1 MSGNIDEVFMVN
13 ETKVKWMTKAAMVKK
28 KEERG
33 MIITSRFY
41 GDDYVSFQVIKAV
54 LGVSFGFVLVVVLW
68 FMENSEAL
76 LTACSVEELFLILKS
91 MWILYLMLVLAT
103 ILISVLVYTS
113 RFWRARDH
121 AREYT
126 SSLKKIQKIYQ
137 KEEKNGKADR
147 K

>member
-1 MSGNIDEVFMVN
+1 MV
-13 ETKVKWMTKAAMVKK
+13 TKAAMVKK

-33 MIITSRFY
+33 MFITSRFY

-54 LGVSFGFVLVVVLW
+54 LGVSFGFVLVVALW

-103 ILISVLVYTS
+103 ILISVLVYYFCVS
-113 RFWRARDH
+113 GVPGISEGVYLQPEKRYRRFIR
-121 AREYT
+121 
-126 SSLKKIQKIYQ
+126 KKKRTERLTENRWKRYLRF
-137 KEEKNGKADR
+137 GSD
-147 K
+147 

>member
-1 MSGNIDEVFMVN
+1 MVN

>member
-1 MSGNIDEVFMVN
+1 MVN

-33 MIITSRFY
+33 MFITSRFY

-54 LGVSFGFVLVVVLW
+54 LGVSFGFVLVVALW

-126 SSLKKIQKIYQ
+126 SSLKKIQKIYK

>member
-1 MSGNIDEVFMVN
+1 MVN

-33 MIITSRFY
+33 MFITSRFY

-54 LGVSFGFVLVVVLW
+54 LGVSFGSCSLWHSGLWRIRGASDSLFRGRTFSDPEEYVV
-68 FMENSEAL
+68 
-76 LTACSVEELFLILKS
+76 
-91 MWILYLMLVLAT
+91 LYLMLVLAT

>member
-1 MSGNIDEVFMVN
+1 MVN

-33 MIITSRFY
+33 MFITSRFY

-54 LGVSFGFVLVVVLW
+54 LGVSFGFVP
-68 FMENSEAL
+68 
-76 LTACSVEELFLILKS
+76 VEELFLILKS

>member
-1 MSGNIDEVFMVN
+1 MVN

-33 MIITSRFY
+33 MFITSRFY

-54 LGVSFGFVLVVVLW
+54 LGVSFGFVLVVALW
-68 FMENSEAL
+68 FMENSEVL

-113 RFWRARDH
+113 RFLACQGSCEGVYLQPEKDTEDLSERR
-121 AREYT
+121 
-126 SSLKKIQKIYQ
+126 
-137 KEEKNGKADR
+137 KER
-147 K
+147 KG